1 MDDWSANR
9 RGFTSR
15 AWCAGLLLELLL
27 EQILPTKLENSC
39 VTSHD
44 LLVTF
49 QEEISFPPDLS
60 YWSSCELVS
69 IPLLSQ
75 ERALPFLLVV
85 VAGGTQ
91 HQGSGNV
98 GDGVVKGQ
106 ELASSAF
113 LCLSCLVYASCINC
127 FVFCP
132 SFPAPGVFWIMA
144 KMVRRT
150 CAFCSEGEAGSV
162 MYIAKER
169 NVAAHQ
175 DCLVSGF

>member
-1 MDDWSANR
+1 M
-9 RGFTSR
+9 
-15 AWCAGLLLELLL
+15 
-27 EQILPTKLENSC
+27 
-39 VTSHD
+39 
-44 LLVTF
+44 
-49 QEEISFPPDLS
+49 
-60 YWSSCELVS
+60 
-69 IPLLSQ
+69 
-75 ERALPFLLVV
+75 PFLLVV

-91 HQGSGNV
+91 HQGSGSA
-98 GDGVVKGQ
+98 GDGVVRGQ

-113 LCLSCLVYASCINC
+113 FCSSCLVYASCINC